1 MSNFFDLTRN
11 LLESSREIDHARD
24 LNELAHEYAI
34 KGDHQAA
41 AMHHEAASTIHC
53 KLKETA
59 TNPFSQKF
67 HETMQSH
74 HDAMRDL
81 HSSHAVP
88 VTEEAID
95 EKAIDAKGHKSDTG
109 GLTQKGRDYY
119 NRKTGGNLQAPVTKK
134 PSELDPKGK
143 AAARRRSFCARMSGV
158 KGPMKKPNGEPTR
171 KALALRKW
179 NC

>member
-1 MSNFFDLTRN
+1 MSNFFDLTRS
-11 LLESSREIDHARD
+11 LLESSGEIDRAHD
-24 LNELAHEYAI
+24 FNKLAHDHAA
-34 KGDHQAA
+34 KGDHAAA
-41 AMHHEAASTIHC
+41 AMYHDLASTIHF
-53 KLKETA
+53 KLKKSA
-59 TNPFSQKF
+59 TDAFAQKF
-67 HETMQSH
+67 HDAMQSH

-81 HSSHAVP
+81 HRSHGTS
-88 VTEEAID
+88 VTEEAIE
-95 EKAIDAKGHKSDTG
+95 EKAVDAKGHKSDTG

-143 AAARRRSFCARMSGV
+143 AAARRRSFCARMKGV